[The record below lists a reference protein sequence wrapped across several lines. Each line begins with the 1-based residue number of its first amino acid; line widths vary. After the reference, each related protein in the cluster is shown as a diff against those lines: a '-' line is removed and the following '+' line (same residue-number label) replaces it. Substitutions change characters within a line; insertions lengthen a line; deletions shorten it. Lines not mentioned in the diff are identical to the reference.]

1 MASGAA
7 QAVKGPT
14 DWQEVEPSDWQEVT
28 QAPAPSAPAP
38 PQPSLLQRG
47 LKMAGDVYTGATQG
61 VESTLGGL
69 GNLITRPF
77 VSPEFAAGQKS
88 YLHAVS
94 TPQNTSQAIGKGIE
108 QAGEFMLPGGAE
120 EKGAAKLAEFA
131 PKLAPLFRAGT
142 AAAGAAA
149 VNTAQGGSPLT
160 GALVGA
166 GGSIIGQGL
175 KAAAPIIAETG
186 LALPKAA
193 RAFGKTPGKALLEE
207 TKGIR
212 PDTIAASARE
222 RMGQLTPEL
231 EQAAD
236 AASVQPNAAK
246 GLLTSGTEQIPLPN
260 APDVGGRLSKPIT
273 LMQTDRPMPRQLPI
287 STRTTPMSSHA
298 DIFPNQ
304 LPSGTTGIPSVA
316 PTPASGMG
324 AGEYIGQIPGE
335 RGGAGQS
342 NGVLLRGAPAGTG
355 PIPSMLPNRSASLG
369 PARSVIGNAM
379 SSAESQNA
387 EGLHGQLGQMQDF
400 LGKRFGSGEEIP
412 SNVTPR
418 ELLDLKRG
426 LSEEHLRWNPE
437 THNRALS
444 VGRQAYG
451 ALDQELDRT
460 VPEAAG
466 LNQRLSS
473 LIPVA
478 QRAESVSRGAPAL
491 QRAAQRFGAHTGA
504 LTMGG
509 IGAAGGYKEG
519 GVPGA
524 IAGGLTG
531 IVTPELVASPEGQI
545 ALART
550 LYKMNGLTPLV
561 GAGLQADR
569 KKETK

>member
-14 DWQEVEPSDWQEVT
+14 DWQAVEPSDWQEVT
-28 QAPAPSAPAP
+28 QTPAPSAPAP

-69 GNLITRPF
+69 GNLVTRPF

-88 YLHAVS
+88 YPHAVS

-160 GALVGA
+160 GALAGA
-166 GGSIIGQGL
+166 GGSVIGQGL

-236 AASVQPNAAK
+236 AASVQPNRAR
-246 GLLTSGTEQIPLPN
+246 GLLTAPAQEIQTAGPVPFIRDAPGELIPAKPFPRGNIVGGGSPRVESQLGSTERTIPPRLTRDDLYMHSGIREPQPLPTSG
-260 APDVGGRLSKPIT
+260 PGVLI
-273 LMQTDRPMPRQLPI
+273 RP
-287 STRTTPMSSHA
+287 
-298 DIFPNQ
+298 
-304 LPSGTTGIPSVA
+304 A
-316 PTPASGMG
+316 PT
-324 AGEYIGQIPGE
+324 
-335 RGGAGQS
+335 
-342 NGVLLRGAPAGTG
+342 GTG
-355 PIPSMLPNRSASLG
+355 PIPSLLPNRTASLG

-387 EGLHGQLGQMQDF
+387 EGLHGQLSQMQDF
-400 LGKRFGSGEEIP
+400 LGKRFGTGEEIP

-519 GVPGA
+519 GLPGA

-531 IVTPELVASPEGQI
+531 IVAPELVASPEGQI